1 MPPARTEG
9 QMAGLASGIR
19 AATALLLGAA
29 WATVVG
35 GGGAPPPGTPA
46 AAQSVPTIRVGW
58 TVPAEEAKWLIM
70 KRPELFPN
78 YGKKYKIEWFQFQGT
93 PPMSQALLAKAVEC
107 ATQAPISFGKA
118 VGEGEL
124 QGYILGSLAQ
134 EKKGFFAVLWAVP

>member
-1 MPPARTEG
+1 
-9 QMAGLASGIR
+9 MAGLISSIGAA
-19 AATALLLGAA
+19 AATALLGAMML
-29 WATVVG
+29 
-35 GGGAPPPGTPA
+35 APA
-46 AAQSVPTIRVGW
+46 SAQNVPTIRVGW

-70 KRPELFPN
+70 KRPALFPD
-78 YGKKYKIEWFQFQGT
+78 YGKKYQVEWFQFQGT

-134 EKKGFFAVLWAVP
+134 EKKGYFAVLWAVKEESPIKTIADLKGKTV